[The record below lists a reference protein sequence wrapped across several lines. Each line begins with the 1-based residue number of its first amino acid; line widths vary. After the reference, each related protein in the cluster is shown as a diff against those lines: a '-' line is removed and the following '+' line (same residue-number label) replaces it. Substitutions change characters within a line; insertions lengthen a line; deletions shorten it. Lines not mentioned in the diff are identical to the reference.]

1 MFLEQQNSEDFP
13 PSQFVRMKISNLLLN
28 ESGEWSG
35 GGRKKN
41 EERGGEEMSGEI
53 TSQEFMHYFLGKCF
67 PSLGVEFLR
76 GRDKNNT

>member
-1 MFLEQQNSEDFP
+1 M
-13 PSQFVRMKISNLLLN
+13 
-28 ESGEWSG
+28 
-35 GGRKKN
+35 GRGKKN

-53 TSQEFMHYFLGKCF
+53 TSQEFMQYFLGKCF